1 MTDILIKNVWLER
14 DTVDIFIE
22 GNTIARIG
30 KNLDV
35 HAQQTIDGSRK
46 AAIPGLINAHGHA
59 AMTLFRG
66 WGDDMQLEQW
76 LYDRIWPREA
86 RMTEEDV
93 YWGVKLA
100 CLEMIKTGTTCA
112 NDMYVM
118 FNATAQAVE
127 DMGMRMTAAPTIWDF
142 FDSESAEVAKKQTLQ
157 YLNDAQKYSSRIT
170 FAAAPHAIYTASPE
184 LLQWTHDF
192 AADHDLLI
200 HLHLAESRTEH
211 DNAVQQFGLSPVRYL
226 HKLGLLSP
234 RLILAHAVWLDDDE
248 IKMLADHAVSVVHNP
263 NSNLKMAS
271 GYQFKYQEMKQ
282 AGVTIG
288 LGTDGCASSNNLDL
302 IEAMKTASLM
312 QKAWRYDPTFLPAQE
327 ALDCATINGA
337 KMLRLHAGK
346 LEPGRLADLCLIDLN
361 CAAFTP
367 NFDFV
372 SNLVYAANGS
382 CVDTVIC
389 DGRILMQHKHVAGE
403 QDIIDRAA
411 AIAPQLTMNNEQ

>member
-1 MTDILIKNVWLER
+1 MTSILIKNVWLNH

-22 GNTIARIG
+22 GNIIKNIG
-30 KNLDV
+30 KNLEV
-35 HAQQTIDGSRK
+35 TAQQTIDGSRK
-46 AAIPGLINAHGHA
+46 AVIPGLINGHGHA

-66 WGDDMQLEQW
+66 WGDDMPLEQW

-86 RMTEEDV
+86 KMTEEDV

-100 CLEMIKTGTTCA
+100 CLEMIKTGATCA
-112 NDMYVM
+112 NDMYTM
-118 FNATAQAVE
+118 FNATAQAAT
-127 DMGMRMTAAPTIWDF
+127 DMGIRMVAAPTIWDF
-142 FDSESAEVAKKQTLQ
+142 FDKKNAEAAKKQTLQ
-157 YLNDAQKYSSRIT
+157 YFKDAQKYGSRIT
-170 FAAAPHAIYTASPE
+170 FAAAPHAIYTVSSE
-184 LLQWTHDF
+184 LLQWSNDF
-192 AADHDLLI
+192 AGDHDLLI

-234 RLILAHAVWLDDDE
+234 RLILAHVVWLDDDE
-248 IKMLADHAVSVVHNP
+248 IKMLADHEVKVVHNP

-271 GYQFKYQEMKQ
+271 GYQFKYQEMKR
-282 AGVTIG
+282 AGITIG

-312 QKAWRYDPTFLPAQE
+312 QKAWRYNPTFFPAQE
-327 ALDCATINGA
+327 ALDCVTINGA

-346 LEPGRLADLCLIDLN
+346 IETGRLADLCLIDLN

-389 DGRILMQHKHVAGE
+389 DGRILMQNKQAPGE
-403 QDIIDRAA
+403 QEILDRAA
-411 AIAPQLTMNNEQ
+411 AVAHQLTSRQ

>member
-1 MTDILIKNVWLER
+1 MTSILIKNVWLER

-22 GNTIARIG
+22 GNTIRSIG

-35 HAQQTIDGSRK
+35 SAQQTIDGSRK
-46 AAIPGLINAHGHA
+46 AAIPGLINGHGHA

-66 WGDDMQLEQW
+66 WGDDMPLEQW

-86 RMTEEDV
+86 KMTEEDV

-112 NDMYVM
+112 NDMYTM
-118 FNATAQAVE
+118 FNATAQAAT
-127 DMGMRMTAAPTIWDF
+127 DMGIRMVAAPTIWDF
-142 FDSESAEVAKKQTLQ
+142 FDEKNTGTAKKQTLQ
-157 YLNDAQKYSSRIT
+157 YFKDAQKYSSRIM
-170 FAAAPHAIYTASPE
+170 FAAAPHAIYTVSSG
-184 LLQWTHDF
+184 LLQWSHDF
-192 AADHDLLI
+192 AGDHDLLI

-234 RLILAHAVWLDDDE
+234 RLILAHVMWLDDDE
-248 IKMLADHAVSVVHNP
+248 IKMLADHEVKVVHNP

-271 GYQFKYQEMKQ
+271 GYQFKYREMKR
-282 AGVTIG
+282 AGITIG

-302 IEAMKTASLM
+302 IEAMKTASLL
-312 QKAWRYDPTFLPAQE
+312 QKAWRYDPALFSAQE

-337 KMLRLHAGK
+337 KMLHLHTGK
-346 LEPGRLADLCLIDLN
+346 IETGRMADLCLIDLN

-389 DGRILMQHKHVAGE
+389 DGRILMQNKQVPGE
-403 QDIIDRAA
+403 QEILDRAA
-411 AIAPQLTMNNEQ
+411 AIAHQLTSRQ

>member
-1 MTDILIKNVWLER
+1 MTSILIKNVWLDR

-22 GNTIARIG
+22 GNIIRNIG

-35 HAQQTIDGSRK
+35 NAQQTIDGSRK
-46 AAIPGLINAHGHA
+46 AVIPGLINGHGHA

-66 WGDDMQLEQW
+66 WGDDMPLEQW

-86 RMTEEDV
+86 KMTEEDV

-112 NDMYVM
+112 NDMYTM
-118 FNATAQAVE
+118 FNATAQAAT
-127 DMGMRMTAAPTIWDF
+127 DMGIRMVAAPTIWDF
-142 FDSESAEVAKKQTLQ
+142 FDKKNTEAAKKQTLQ
-157 YLNDAQKYSSRIT
+157 YLKDAQKYSSRIT
-170 FAAAPHAIYTASPE
+170 FAAAPHAIYTVSSE
-184 LLQWTHDF
+184 LLQWSHDF
-192 AADHDLLI
+192 ANDHNLLI

-234 RLILAHAVWLDDDE
+234 RLILAHVVWLDEEE
-248 IKMLADHAVSVVHNP
+248 IKMLADHEVKIVHNP

-271 GYQFKYQEMKQ
+271 GYQFKYMEMKH
-282 AGVTIG
+282 AGITIG

-302 IEAMKTASLM
+302 IEAMKTASLL
-312 QKAWRYDPTFLPAQE
+312 QKAWRYDPTLFSAQD
-327 ALDCATINGA
+327 ALDCVTINGA
-337 KMLRLHAGK
+337 KILRLHTGK
-346 LEPGRLADLCLIDLN
+346 IEAGRLADLCLIDLN

-367 NFDFV
+367 NFNFV

-389 DGRILMQHKHVAGE
+389 DGRILMQNKQVPGE
-403 QDIIDRAA
+403 QEILDRAA
-411 AIAPQLTMNNEQ
+411 AIAYRLMKK

>member
-1 MTDILIKNVWLER
+1 MTSILIKNVWLER
-14 DTVDIFIE
+14 DSIDIFIE
-22 GNTIARIG
+22 GNFIKNIG

-35 HAQQTIDGSRK
+35 NAQQIIDGSRK
-46 AAIPGLINAHGHA
+46 AVIPGLINGHGHA
-59 AMTLFRG
+59 AMTLLRG
-66 WGDDMQLEQW
+66 WGDDLPLEQW
-76 LYDRIWPREA
+76 LHDRIWPREA
-86 RMTEEDV
+86 KMTEEDV

-118 FNATAQAVE
+118 FNATAQAADE
-127 DMGMRMTAAPTIWDF
+127 MGIRMVAAPTIWDF
-142 FDSESAEVAKKQTLQ
+142 FDKKNAETAKQQILQ
-157 YLNDAQKYSSRIT
+157 YVKDAQKYSSRIM
-170 FAAAPHAIYTASPE
+170 FAAAPHAIYTVSPE
-184 LLQWTHDF
+184 LLQWSHDF
-192 AADHDLLI
+192 AVDHNFLI

-211 DNAVQQFGLSPVRYL
+211 DNAVRQFGLSPVRYL

-234 RLILAHAVWLDDDE
+234 NLMLAHVVWLDEEE
-248 IKMLADHAVSVVHNP
+248 IKMLADHDVKVVHNP

-271 GYQFKYQEMKQ
+271 GYRFKYPEMKQ
-282 AGVTIG
+282 AGITIG

-312 QKAWRYDPTFLPAQE
+312 QKAWHDDPRLFPAQE

-337 KMLRLHAGK
+337 KMLRLNAGK
-346 LEPGRLADLCLIDLN
+346 VEIGRLADLCLIDLN

-389 DGRILMQHKHVAGE
+389 DGRILMRNKQVPGE
-403 QDIIDRAA
+403 QEILDRAA
-411 AIAPQLTMNNEQ
+411 ATAYRLMQR

>member
-1 MTDILIKNVWLER
+1 MTSILIKNVWLDG

-22 GNTIARIG
+22 GNTISHIG
-30 KNLDV
+30 KNLEV
-35 HAQQTIDGSRK
+35 HAQQVIDGSRK
-46 AAIPGLINAHGHA
+46 AVISGLINGHGHA

-66 WGDDMQLEQW
+66 WGDDLPLEQW

-86 RMTEEDV
+86 KMTEEDV

-112 NDMYVM
+112 NDMYIL
-118 FNATAQAVE
+118 FNATAQAAD
-127 DMGMRMTAAPTIWDF
+127 DMGLRMVAAPTIWDF
-142 FDSESAEVAKKQTLQ
+142 FDKENAETAKKQTLQ
-157 YLNDAQKYSSRIT
+157 YVKDAQKYSSRIT
-170 FAAAPHAIYTASPE
+170 FAAAPHAIYTVSPE
-184 LLQWTHDF
+184 LLQWAHHF
-192 AADHDLLI
+192 ANDHDVLI

-211 DNAVQQFGLSPVRYL
+211 DNALRQFGLSPVRYL

-234 RLILAHAVWLDDDE
+234 RLILAHVVWLDEEE
-248 IKMLADHAVSVVHNP
+248 IRLLADHDVKVVHNP

-271 GYQFKYQEMKQ
+271 GYQFKYPEMKQ
-282 AGVTIG
+282 AGITVG

-302 IEAMKTASLM
+302 VEAMKTASLL
-312 QKAWRYDPTFLPAQE
+312 QKAWHYDPTLFPAQE

-337 KMLRLHAGK
+337 TMLRLNTGK
-346 LEPGRLADLCLIDLN
+346 VEPGRLADLCLIDLN
-361 CAAFTP
+361 GTAFTP

-389 DGRILMQHKHVAGE
+389 DGRILMQNKQVPGE
-403 QDIIDRAA
+403 QEILDHAA
-411 AIAPQLTMNNEQ
+411 AVACRLMKK